1 MISSRYLLR
10 PLLIIFRGL
19 NQKVSL
25 PQSNPLPWFAAASF
39 NFRLMPKVDQ
49 TTKVRSPNFFIAAG
63 FLRPGPWVCFW
74 LNIDFVLFFRN
85 LERRFLLR
93 LHAALLL
100 SIRLHSNHPCCQH
113 VLLHLLPSNEP
124 SLFFPARRK
133 PRSQN
138 ACLSRQGTFRSHLFH
153 VGWGRAGM
161 ITFMKLAHTVDA
173 KPVCVVVALAHMV
186 DATPVRDVV
195 ALARRCYACV
205 CLVTALTHRVNFLW

>member
-1 MISSRYLLR
+1 
-10 PLLIIFRGL
+10 
-19 NQKVSL
+19 
-25 PQSNPLPWFAAASF
+25 
-39 NFRLMPKVDQ
+39 MPKVDQ

-74 LNIDFVLFFRN
+74 LNIDFVLFLRN

-113 VLLHLLPSNEP
+113 GLLHLLPSNEP

-138 ACLSRQGTFRSHLFH
+138 TCLSRPSTFRSHLFH
-153 VGWGRAGM
+153 VGCGRDDNVHETCTHGGCQASLCRCRTCTHGRCYASACRCC
-161 ITFMKLAHTVDA
+161 TCTSVLRLC
-173 KPVCVVVALAHMV
+173 VCVVTALA
-186 DATPVRDVV
+186 
-195 ALARRCYACV
+195 
-205 CLVTALTHRVNFLW
+205 HRVNFLW